1 MTERG
6 SILTGVVV
14 ALLLA
19 VPFAGLSQGTQA
31 GSARMAVGGLLI
43 VHADGVEDR
52 LQGKGAVQLFDQDVL
67 TTEGGARAVIDLN
80 GGGVV
85 ALNEN
90 TSMRLTSRWE
100 KAKGVTR
107 IIRLDR
113 GEIWVRSPAGQN
125 PLEVETPLGIAVTEQ
140 GELVARQHEG
150 ETAITAVQGEVEFVN
165 IYGTCRLRPATVT
178 YSSRGKACTTPA
190 QTDVRSASAWSGPLL
205 QP

>member
-6 SILTGVVV
+6 SVLTGFVV

-19 VPFAGLSQGTQA
+19 LPFAALSQGTQA
-31 GSARMAVGGLLI
+31 GTARMAVGGLLI
-43 VHADGVEDR
+43 VHSDGVEDR

-67 TTEGGARAVIDLN
+67 TTEGGGRAVLDLA

-107 IIRLDR
+107 VIRLDR
-113 GEIWVRSPAGQN
+113 GEIWLRSPAGQN
-125 PLEVETPLGIAVTEQ
+125 PIEVETPLGVAVTEQ

-165 IYGTCRLRPATVT
+165 IYGACRLRPATVT

>member
-1 MTERG
+1 MTQRG
-6 SILTGVVV
+6 RVLTGFTVVLLV
-14 ALLLA
+14 AAPLL
-19 VPFAGLSQGTQA
+19 VWSQGTQT

-52 LQGKGAVQLFDQDVL
+52 LQGKGNVQLFEQDVL
-67 TTEGGARAVIDLN
+67 TTEAGARAVIDLV
-80 GGGVV
+80 GGAVV

-90 TSMRLTSRWE
+90 TSVRLLSRWE

-113 GEIWVRSPAGQN
+113 GEIWLRAPAGQN
-125 PLEVETPLGIAVTEQ
+125 PVEVETPLGIAVTEQ
-140 GELVARQHEG
+140 GEMMARQLEG
-150 ETAITAVQGEVEFVN
+150 ETAVTAVQGEVEFVN
-165 IYGTCRLRPATVT
+165 TYGVCRLRPATVT